1 MCTAASQ
8 SMEDELPM
16 LIPWEEAEDTEAR
29 MADALAQ
36 DKILR
41 PATRSAEEDPPV
53 LSGTDRMEA
62 IFGRI
67 RELGSQMPID
77 SKQGRILTPDRR
89 HLAQR
94 VKNLMKTG
102 DLIAVRRLVEKVL
115 DTSVEEVE

>member
-1 MCTAASQ
+1 
-8 SMEDELPM
+8 
-16 LIPWEEAEDTEAR
+16 

-41 PATRSAEEDPPV
+41 PAATPEEDPPV

-67 RELGSQMPID
+67 RELGSRMPIH
-77 SKQGRILTPDRR
+77 SEQGRILIAPDRR

-102 DLIAVRRLVEKVL
+102 DLIAVRKLVEKEYLPGILPDVISL
-115 DTSVEEVE
+115 FAMQPLNG

>member
-29 MADALAQ
+29 MVDALAQ
-36 DKILR
+36 DKIAR
-41 PATRSAEEDPPV
+41 PAANRSAEEDPPV

-67 RELGSQMPID
+67 RALGSGMPID
-77 SKQGRILTPDRR
+77 SERILTPDRR
-89 HLAQR
+89 HLAQW

-102 DLIAVRRLVEKVL
+102 DLIAVRKLVEKVL
-115 DTSVEEVE
+115 DTPVEAVD

>member
-1 MCTAASQ
+1 
-8 SMEDELPM
+8 
-16 LIPWEEAEDTEAR
+16 

-36 DKILR
+36 DKVLR
-41 PATRSAEEDPPV
+41 PAATRPAEEDPPV

-67 RELGSQMPID
+67 RELGSRMPIH
-77 SKQGRILTPDRR
+77 SERGRILTPDRR

-102 DLIAVRRLVEKVL
+102 DLIAVRKLVEKVL
-115 DTSVEEVE
+115 EALTPQWRRLNDECTLLHLMGAPTE